1 MLEVKVATVKVAME
15 ATQPR
20 GMQEVL
26 LQPATVASK
35 VMVSKVEMV
44 IQEVTAVD
52 IDQVLIIS
60 ALHVSSFGHQ
70 YHIMRLILVCL
81 VHICTLLTHVEYSF
95 STFSL
100 SFLV

>member
-1 MLEVKVATVKVAME
+1 
-15 ATQPR
+15 
-20 GMQEVL
+20 MQEVL

-60 ALHVSSFGHQ
+60 GTYIPH
-70 YHIMRLILVCL
+70 LI
-81 VHICTLLTHVEYSF
+81 IEIS
-95 STFSL
+95 
-100 SFLV
+100 